1 MPELTIGR
9 MAKLYGL
16 HRSTL
21 YEAISRG
28 RITAGLNGHGQRVL
42 DLAEMIRVYG
52 EAPTQP
58 DTASTAGAKGHS
70 DTPTAPSESTEELVG
85 LVKELLAVT
94 CRQAE
99 KIEALEQHMRRL
111 PLIGSEPDV
120 DKAQVAPMPTPS
132 SQHHDKHPFAKEMDA
147 LRTRH
152 EKNNR

>member
-52 EAPTQP
+52 EAPTP
-58 DTASTAGAKGHS
+58 SDTTSARGGKGLS
-70 DTPTAPSESTEELVG
+70 DTPTASSESTEELVG

-94 CRQAE
+94 RRQAE

-111 PLIGSEPDV
+111 PLMGSEADE
-120 DKAQVAPMPTPS
+120 DQAQVAPKPSTPS
-132 SQHHDKHPFAKEMDA
+132 QAHDKHPFAREMAA
-147 LRTRH
+147 LKARKY
-152 EKNNR
+152 EE

>member
-1 MPELTIGR
+1 MPELTVGR

-52 EAPTQP
+52 EAPTTP
-58 DTASTAGAKGHS
+58 DTTSTTGAKGLS
-70 DTPTAPSESTEELVG
+70 DTPTATSESTEELVG

-94 CRQAE
+94 RRQAE
-99 KIEALEQHMRRL
+99 KIEALEQHMRQL
-111 PLIGSEPDV
+111 PLMGSEADEDQP
-120 DKAQVAPMPTPS
+120 QVTSKPPTS
-132 SQHHDKHPFAKEMDA
+132 SQVHDKHPFAREMAA
-147 LRTRH
+147 LKARKH
-152 EKNNR
+152 EE

>member
-42 DLAEMIRVYG
+42 DLSEMIRVYG
-52 EAPTQP
+52 EAPTP
-58 DTASTAGAKGHS
+58 SDTASTGGAKGHS
-70 DTPTAPSESTEELVG
+70 DTPTASSESTEELVG

-94 CRQAE
+94 RRQAE

-111 PLIGSEPDV
+111 PLMGSETDESL
-120 DKAQVAPMPTPS
+120 AQVAPVPTPS
-132 SQHHDKHPFAKEMDA
+132 SQHHDKHPFAKEMAA
-147 LRTRH
+147 LKARKQ
-152 EKNNR
+152 EE